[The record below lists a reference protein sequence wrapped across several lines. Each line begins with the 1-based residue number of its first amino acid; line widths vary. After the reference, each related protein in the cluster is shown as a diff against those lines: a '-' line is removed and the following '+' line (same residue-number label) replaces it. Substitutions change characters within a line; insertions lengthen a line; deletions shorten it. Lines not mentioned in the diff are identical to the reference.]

1 MTGILAR
8 LPRPRR
14 LALLLGGSA
23 LAAVAYFG
31 LGGERVEVARVERGE
46 LRQAV
51 VASGRVRTPQRV
63 EVASQI
69 TGRVTGV
76 AVREGDAVTAG
87 QVLLQF
93 DAAEWQARK
102 DAWQPPELINQTPW
116 QELYRR
122 NVGQLAVHHECIFR
136 QIDDRFG
143 DHLAVT
149 VLRREREGNLLARL
163 FAQDRLLEFG
173 EQHACSADEL
183 EGSARLGLVCDC
195 AVNGQ
200 FVIDR
205 YHFVFF
211 YFHCFQKII

>member
-1 MTGILAR
+1 MR
-8 LPRPRR
+8 LPCASLIRH
-14 LALLLGGSA
+14 
-23 LAAVAYFG
+23 
-31 LGGERVEVARVERGE
+31 
-46 LRQAV
+46 LRTCEEDV
-51 VASGRVRTPQRV
+51 
-63 EVASQI
+63 
-69 TGRVTGV
+69 
-76 AVREGDAVTAG
+76 
-87 QVLLQF
+87 F
-93 DAAEWQARK
+93 
-102 DAWQPPELINQTPW
+102 
-116 QELYRR
+116 
-122 NVGQLAVHHECIFR
+122 GQLAVHHECIFR

>member
-1 MTGILAR
+1 MIA
-8 LPRPRR
+8 
-14 LALLLGGSA
+14 A
-23 LAAVAYFG
+23 AAVATAAAAACRLQVFG
-31 LGGERVEVARVERGE
+31 RYVAYRNDLDLEIEGLAGHRMVEVHFHGLFAHLLDGTDHAVALCIAHRH
-46 LRQAV
+46 LRTCEEDV
-51 VASGRVRTPQRV
+51 
-63 EVASQI
+63 
-69 TGRVTGV
+69 
-76 AVREGDAVTAG
+76 
-87 QVLLQF
+87 F
-93 DAAEWQARK
+93 
-102 DAWQPPELINQTPW
+102 
-116 QELYRR
+116 
-122 NVGQLAVHHECIFR
+122 GQLAVHHECIFR